1 MEKVI
6 VYFGGYFMSER
17 SLERSFA
24 DNGIKVLFPVDVE
37 SNWYK
42 QFILNKGGG
51 NVIQSMYSTPFLE
64 VKDDT
69 FEIEQFL
76 KKVSPI
82 AVIHRMYKN
91 DFVMNYKAGEVCSK
105 LKIPYYPYRIETW
118 PLEKVKSFECTNFLY
133 AHKCDIPFMRN
144 VKSKK
149 TYFPYGVSSLERNL
163 KLQKTIEIAGFGFG
177 RLSLQERFKDIEM
190 YYDAVESLGK
200 NMTVFWNKTDI
211 ELFRERK
218 PSKNTRK
225 KVITWQEDTDQVD
238 YRNQKILIPR
248 AKEIPDPDYE
258 SIEFSPLFSPE
269 ETEQKINSAKIVVNF
284 DTCWGVQDAHSY
296 KLYQSMGCGV
306 PTITHYKKGI
316 ENDFGP
322 NGENLIYVKDSKE
335 AAFAITRLLKDKD
348 FYNKISTNCE
358 KFVHEKYN
366 WFKNFDK
373 IAKEDG
379 LW

>member
-1 MEKVI
+1 
-6 VYFGGYFMSER
+6 MSER
-17 SLERSFA
+17 SMERSFA
-24 DNGIKVLFPVDVE
+24 DNGVSLLFPVDKD
-37 SNWYK
+37 SIFYK
-42 QFILNKGGG
+42 QCILRDTVLQKILNK
-51 NVIQSMYSTPFLE
+51 
-64 VKDDT
+64 
-69 FEIEQFL
+69 EQIDLPNRQENILTLL
-76 KKVSPI
+76 KQVRPI
-82 AVIHRMYKN
+82 AVIHRLYRNEFTMHGYG
-91 DFVMNYKAGEVCSK
+91 VVEACSL

-118 PLEKVKSFECTNFLY
+118 PLEQIRHIEGSRFLY
-133 AHKCDIPFMRN
+133 AHKCDEPFMKRIFT
-144 VKSKK
+144 KR
-149 TYFPYGVSSLERNL
+149 THYPYGVSSLERNM
-163 KLQKTIEIAGFGFG
+163 KIKKTIEIAGFGFG

-200 NMTVFWNKTDI
+200 KLTVFWNKVDVDS
-211 ELFRERK
+211 FKERK

-358 KFVHEKYN
+358 KFVHEKYD